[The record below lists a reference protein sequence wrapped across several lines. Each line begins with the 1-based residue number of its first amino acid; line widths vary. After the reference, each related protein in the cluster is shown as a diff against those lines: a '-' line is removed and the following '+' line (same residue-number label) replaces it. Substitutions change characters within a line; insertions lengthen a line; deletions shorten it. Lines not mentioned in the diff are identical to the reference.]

1 MAKTIKHTKN
11 YQKHSKKN
19 KKHKSENDIVTF
31 LRTSSIK
38 DIQQN
43 LRKVIQKNKPCNIIL
58 GQGVY
63 GRVYVNRNEN
73 EFIKFN
79 DKQIPF
85 VVKEPIFLES
95 DAKIDLMTYV
105 SKKDHLYIY
114 SVNGI
119 TTEMIMLQF
128 IKKIYHKSP
137 HLPLLLD
144 YSTCYETGTVDKIM
158 TQRHG
163 FDEIIQIEKPQKK
176 NNVDTLVRINM
187 LFPTQYLFQ
196 SYFVTLDDLLQY
208 VSEHQTKE
216 IIKLPN
222 EVTCK
227 VVSLL
232 EYLLFGMIHTYLLL
246 CNHGIYVQDLHGG
259 NIFLNWK
266 EASADQEIIYCVNDH
281 QYKFS
286 TFGII
291 LKFGDVGIGSLEIN
305 KNITLLS
312 ALPSHFVN
320 DPNAEEKYEDVIELN
335 QPFFNFLRQKKMARS
350 LLGSFAYIFGRSILQ
365 KCCFFSFIQFANEFT
380 ILLDEDVKH
389 LLTPEQI
396 ISTHFQK
403 YLVPSSFDKSG
414 DTIVALD
421 R

>member
-1 MAKTIKHTKN
+1 MVIKSKRLIHVK
-11 YQKHSKKN
+11 QKSKKYT
-19 KKHKSENDIVTF
+19 KDIVQF
-31 LRTSSIK
+31 LRTSSIR

-43 LRKVIQKNKPCNIIL
+43 IRKVIHKNQSCNVTL
-58 GQGVY
+58 GQGAF
-63 GRVYVNRNEN
+63 GKVYVNRIEN
-73 EFIKFN
+73 EFITFN
-79 DKQIPF
+79 HKQIPF
-85 VVKEPIFLES
+85 VIKEPIFSET
-95 DAKIDLMTYV
+95 DNIIDLMTYV
-105 SKKDHLYIY
+105 SEKGHLYIY

-144 YSTCYETGTVDKIM
+144 YSTCNETGMVDKIM

-163 FDEIIQIEKPQKK
+163 FDEIIQIEKPQEK

-187 LFPTQYLFQ
+187 LFPPQYLFQ

-208 VSEHQTKE
+208 VLEHQTKE
-216 IIKLPN
+216 TIRLPN
-222 EVTCK
+222 GVTCK

-266 EASADQEIIYCVNDH
+266 EASADQEIIYSVNDH
-281 QYKFS
+281 HYKFS

-291 LKFGDVGIGSLEIN
+291 LKFGDVGIGLLEIN

-320 DPNAEEKYEDVIELN
+320 DPDVEEKYEDVIELN

-365 KCCFFSFIQFANEFT
+365 KCCFFGFIQFANEFT
-380 ILLDEDVKH
+380 ILLDEDVKD

-396 ISTHFQK
+396 ISTYFQK
-403 YLVPSSFDKSG
+403 YLVESYDKSG
-414 DTIVALD
+414 NHIIALD
-421 R
+421 K